1 MRNRV
6 HLMSLLLCLLGAP
19 ALALGQ
25 AAVPGKIGIINNI
38 QEAIFATEEGKKA
51 LAELQKK
58 FQPRQDDLQR
68 QQQEIQA
75 LNEQL
80 QKQAATLS
88 DEERMRLSRD
98 LEDKQKVFKRATE
111 DFNAEVQGDRE
122 DALRRIGRKMMVVLN
137 EYARQNGFILVVDAA
152 QINVYYASP
161 EIDLTAEIIRR
172 FNAAN
177 PADTGATT
185 GTPTPTPAATKPAA
199 PPPKPA
205 AAATTKPADKPKP

>member
-6 HLMSLLLCLLGAP
+6 YLISLLLCLLGAP
-19 ALALGQ
+19 ALALAQ

-38 QEAIFATEEGKKA
+38 QEAIFTTEEGKKA
-51 LAELQKK
+51 LADLQKK

-68 QQQEIQA
+68 QQQDIQN
-75 LNEQL
+75 LNDQL
-80 QKQAATLS
+80 QKQGATLS
-88 DEERMRLSRD
+88 DEEQLRLRRE

-122 DALRRIGRKMMVVLN
+122 DAMRRIGRKMMVVLN
-137 EYARQNGFILVVDAA
+137 EYARQNGFSIVVDAA
-152 QINVYYASP
+152 QIPVYYASP

-177 PADTGATT
+177 PVDAGATT
-185 GTPTPTPAATKPAA
+185 GTPPTTPAATRPAAA
-199 PPPKPA
+199 PPKP
-205 AAATTKPADKPKP
+205 AATTKPADQPKP

>member
-6 HLMSLLLCLLGAP
+6 YLMSLLLCLLGAP
-19 ALALGQ
+19 ALALAQ

-38 QEAIFATEEGKKA
+38 QEAIFASEEGKKA
-51 LAELQKK
+51 LADLQKK

-88 DEERMRLSRD
+88 DEERVRLSRD
-98 LEDKQKVFKRATE
+98 LEDKQKIFKRATE

-137 EYARQNGFILVVDAA
+137 EYARQNGYILVVDAA

-185 GTPTPTPAATKPAA
+185 GTPPPTPAAAKPAA
-199 PPPKPA
+199 PPPKP
-205 AAATTKPADKPKP
+205 AATTKPADKPKP

>member
-1 MRNRV
+1 
-6 HLMSLLLCLLGAP
+6 MSLLLCLLGAP
-19 ALALGQ
+19 VLALGQ

-51 LAELQKK
+51 LADLQKK

-122 DALRRIGRKMMVVLN
+122 DALRRIGRKMMVVLS

-161 EIDLTAEIIRR
+161 EIDLTPEIIRR

-205 AAATTKPADKPKP
+205 AAAAATTKPADKPKP

>member
-1 MRNRV
+1 
-6 HLMSLLLCLLGAP
+6 MSLLLCLLAAP

-51 LAELQKK
+51 LADLQKK

-137 EYARQNGFILVVDAA
+137 EYARQNGFTLVVDAA

-161 EIDLTAEIIRR
+161 EIDLTPEIIRR

-177 PADTGATT
+177 PADAGATT

-205 AAATTKPADKPKP
+205 AAAATKPADKPKP

>member
-6 HLMSLLLCLLGAP
+6 YLMSLLLCLLGAP
-19 ALALGQ
+19 ALVLGQ

-51 LAELQKK
+51 LADLQKK

-88 DEERMRLSRD
+88 DEERVRLSRD

-137 EYARQNGFILVVDAA
+137 EYARQNGFSIVVDAA

-177 PADTGATT
+177 PVDTGATT
-185 GTPTPTPAATKPAA
+185 GTPTATPAATRPAA
-199 PPPKPA
+199 SPPKP
-205 AAATTKPADKPKP
+205 AATTKPADQPKP